1 MSIFDI
7 TPAGA
12 YVNAIQTASEK
23 DRQEAARRPS
33 ATPRSPKRSLRL
45 SVAETVRQAFDQGT
59 KTTAS
64 LISVANLRSR
74 HV

>member
-1 MSIFDI
+1 MSIFDF

-12 YVNAIQTASEK
+12 CGNAIQAAIEK
-23 DRQEAARRPS
+23 DRQEAARQPS
-33 ATPRSPKRSLRL
+33 ATPRTPKRSLLL
-45 SVAETVRQAFDQGT
+45 SIAETVRQAFDQAV

-64 LISVANLRSR
+64 LISVGNHRSR